1 MWLVGSESSKDT
13 VLKYGFIMTTKLI
26 AYVNTSGTSWAPV
39 RKASLGLKEQ
49 RTHGALSRPLPFP
62 GPVCFPC
69 TSPGAAQGW
78 VPGSLWS
85 RLPSSRA
92 LFLPGWGRTLG
103 LKSHTVSLPLMSS
116 TGSVTLSE
124 TTYNKTNFA
133 TGWLIQMLKFLQHLI
148 NVIVKSVEALN
159 WPAHLAWPFSR
170 AVLSPHRKGSG
181 SLQRNSN
188 ILGWWVLN
196 FPAWFQTF
204 SPFM

>member
-1 MWLVGSESSKDT
+1 MTAQYAFWVLVGGNDSQEQERTFVTVSLSVISLRYCLLFILSSCDLWVARAVKIRSSN
-13 VLKYGFIMTTKLI
+13 GFIMTTKLI

-133 TGWLIQMLKFLQHLI
+133 TGWLIQML
-148 NVIVKSVEALN
+148 
-159 WPAHLAWPFSR
+159 
-170 AVLSPHRKGSG
+170 
-181 SLQRNSN
+181 
-188 ILGWWVLN
+188 N
-196 FPAWFQTF
+196 FYSISSTL
-204 SPFM
+204 